1 MINHNC
7 VVLTEDDKAGVRRV
21 LDSGQIGPGPE
32 VERFE
37 DELAARFRPDGAA
50 ACVSS
55 GTAALRL
62 AMIGLDLVDVSIP
75 TYACSALYHAIYDG
89 TTNPTLLDCDA
100 DTFNTPAATVVV
112 HTYGV
117 PCAVQDGAIEDFTH
131 AAGGRL
137 GQSPCGSLGAASVI
151 SFGATK
157 PLGCGAGGA
166 VLGPPDLIAVVK
178 DMRDYDGHSDLQA
191 RFNWMMSDVTAAIGR
206 SRLARLDADNHWRRL
221 TASRYFNACAER
233 GIRVHGTATL
243 ERHPSW
249 YRFIIRVPE
258 ARPVLDHFLRAGIQ
272 AINPLAPGELL
283 HLQLSMDAGTFPNA
297 EHAATTAVSLPVWPG
312 MSESEVQTVCEA
324 IGALGVSET

>member
-1 MINHNC
+1 MILHNR
-7 VVLTEDDKAGVRRV
+7 VALTEADKAAVRRV
-21 LDSGQIGPGPE
+21 LDSGQIGQGPE

-55 GTAALRL
+55 GTAAIRL

-75 TYACSALYHAIYDG
+75 TYACSALYHAVYDG
-89 TTNPTLLDCDA
+89 VLFPTLVDCDA
-100 DTFNTPAATVVV
+100 ETFNTPTATVAV

-117 PCAVQDGAIEDFTH
+117 PCDVQDAAIEDFTH
-131 AAGGRL
+131 SPGASL
-137 GQSPCGSLGAASVI
+137 GQRPCGSLGAASVI

-166 VLGPPDLIAVVK
+166 VLGSPDLIEVVK

-206 SRLARLDADNHWRRL
+206 SRLARLDADNQWRRL
-221 TASRYFNACAER
+221 TASRYSAACIER
-233 GIRVHGTATL
+233 GIRVHGTATP
-243 ERHPSW
+243 ERSPSW

-258 ARPVLDHFLRAGIQ
+258 VRPVLDHFARAGIQ
-272 AINPLAPGELL
+272 SINPLAPWELI

-297 EHAATTAVSLPVWPG
+297 EHAATTAVSLPIWPG
-312 MSESEVQTVCEA
+312 LSESEVQTVCDA
-324 IGALGVSET
+324 IGTLGLSE